1 MPDIHKGLAGVVA
14 DVTAISK
21 VNPETNSLLYR
32 GYPVH
37 ELAATQSAEAVA
49 YLLWNGDLP
58 TDEQLAALRSTER
71 AHRALQDDVKAA
83 IDLTPLDAHPMD
95 EVRTAVSV
103 LGARDLAGTGSVL
116 DATGTPEENL
126 ERSIRLFAALPAIV
140 AYGQRRRRGEELI
153 APRDDL
159 DYAANFLWMTFGEE
173 FDDVVVDAFNRSMI
187 LYAEHSFNAS
197 TFTARVIT
205 STLSD
210 LYSAVVGAIGF
221 LLMVLFA
228 LLGDAA
234 THWTFTDVD
243 SSAFLQAPSADHWFG
258 TTQGG
263 RDVYAM
269 VVEGTRKSMMI
280 GVFVALLQTGI
291 AAVIGSSAAYFGGWW
306 EKIALWATD
315 LLLVVPSFLIIA
327 ILSQRAGAAKGSI
340 ALFIILLAGFG
351 WMLTARV
358 VRSLTLSV
366 KNLEYV
372 NAARFMNVP
381 SPVIIARHILPNIA
395 SLLIVDATINVAYA
409 VISETTLSYFGF
421 GVQPP
426 NTSLGTLIA
435 EGQRSAT
442 TYPWIFLAPA
452 AVLVLMLLCVNV
464 MGDGLRDA
472 IDPSSKSGGKA

>member
-1 MPDIHKGLAGVVA
+1 MPDIFKGLAGVVA

-140 AYGQRRRRGEELI
+140 SYGQRRRRGEELI
-153 APRDDL
+153 VPRDDL

-210 LYSAVVGAIGF
+210 LYSAVVGAIGA
-221 LLMVLFA
+221 LKGPLHGGANEAVLHIFDEI
-228 LLGDAA
+228 GDADEVEA
-234 THWTFTDVD
+234 WLDRALAEKRKIMGFGHRVYKHGDSRVPTMKAALDTLIDYYDRPDVEALYTTLEREFVERKGIYPNLDYPSGPAYNLIGFDTLTFTP
-243 SSAFLQAPSADHWFG
+243 L
-258 TTQGG
+258 
-263 RDVYAM
+263 
-269 VVEGTRKSMMI
+269 
-280 GVFVALLQTGI
+280 FVA
-291 AAVIGSSAAYFGGWW
+291 
-306 EKIALWATD
+306 
-315 LLLVVPSFLIIA
+315 
-327 ILSQRAGAAKGSI
+327 
-340 ALFIILLAGFG
+340 
-351 WMLTARV
+351 ARV
-358 VRSLTLSV
+358 VGWTAHIMEQAASNALIRPLS
-366 KNLEYV
+366 EYV
-372 NAARFMNVP
+372 GP
-381 SPVIIARHILPNIA
+381 DERHIA
-395 SLLIVDATINVAYA
+395 GFVDEAGTSTV
-409 VISETTLSYFGF
+409 TLRAAE
-421 GVQPP
+421 
-426 NTSLGTLIA
+426 A
-435 EGQRSAT
+435 EG
-442 TYPWIFLAPA
+442 
-452 AVLVLMLLCVNV
+452 
-464 MGDGLRDA
+464 
-472 IDPSSKSGGKA
+472 